1 MHTAELSFAEHSN
14 DPKLIGKVLPASC
27 ASSISAT
34 YPNGTGGWTWTWR
47 LGGQAYP
54 RELSY
59 WINHPDFN
67 PGAGP
72 AVTHNWDANGGYHL
86 DGYNQLVPN
95 ASCYDGIPKCDPG
108 YIQSSPNST
117 CEENICSPT
126 NALPANGLVSTSNRY
141 SSCVCRGAAVVTV
154 NTGAFTQT
162 SKYCPSGYSF
172 LGSNSCS
179 RRGSRGIP
187 IGAPVPPIVTNT
199 FLDTKTCNLNPAVNI
214 KFQ

>member
-1 MHTAELSFAEHSN
+1 MKIQNKFFIKNKLIKFLSIPIALLFVVAIISFSKDNFSNVEKVHTAELSFAEHSN

-95 ASCYDGIPKCDPG
+95 ASCYDGIPKCDKG
-108 YIQSSPNST
+108 YTYNSAAFS
-117 CEENICSPT
+117 CDLIPT
-126 NALPANGLVSTSNRY
+126 P
-141 SSCVCRGAAVVTV
+141 
-154 NTGAFTQT
+154 
-162 SKYCPSGYSF
+162 
-172 LGSNSCS
+172 
-179 RRGSRGIP
+179 
-187 IGAPVPPIVTNT
+187 
-199 FLDTKTCNLNPAVNI
+199 PAVNI